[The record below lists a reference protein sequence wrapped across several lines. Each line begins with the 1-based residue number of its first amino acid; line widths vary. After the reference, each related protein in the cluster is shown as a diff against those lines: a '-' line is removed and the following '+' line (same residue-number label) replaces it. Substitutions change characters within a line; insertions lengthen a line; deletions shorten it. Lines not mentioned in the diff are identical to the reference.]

1 MWTIVSTQEK
11 ANTSMKVLLSGC
23 SFSDYCGWGVVG
35 CHSDPRCWYNIVADK
50 HQLDLTNI
58 AYGGQSNR
66 EIIHKAGL
74 EIISNSVKYQIVIIQ
89 LSSSQRNWFFRKND
103 RSEFC
108 IVNGGNVSNAR
119 TLEEENAL
127 FLIQLEFNNRS
138 VEIEKDLVSLLMLQS
153 YCQQHNIKL
162 VLVNGM
168 DAGQAMIDAEL
179 GKLLDLSCSV
189 GFETPLIKHQ
199 IDYADDNMHPGK
211 NSNLIYANLVSDIIS
226 RIDT

>member
-1 MWTIVSTQEK
+1 MS
-11 ANTSMKVLLSGC
+11 KVLLSGC
-23 SFSDYCGWGVVG
+23 SFSDYCGWGEIG

-50 HQLDLTNI
+50 HQFDLTNI

-74 EIISNSVKYQIVIIQ
+74 EIISNPVKYHTVIIQ
-89 LSSSQRNWFFRKND
+89 LTSTQRHWFFRNDD

-127 FLIQLEFNNRS
+127 TLIQLEFNNRS

-153 YCQQHNIKL
+153 YCQQHNIKPI
-162 VLVNGM
+162 LVNAM
-168 DAGQAMIDAEL
+168 DAGGSMVDTEL
-179 GKLLDLSCSV
+179 GALLDLSYSV
-189 GFETPLIKHQ
+189 GFDRSFLEQQ
-199 IDYADDNMHPGK
+199 IDYADDNLHPGEK
-211 NSNLIYANLVSDIIS
+211 SNRIYAKLVSDVITQLIFS

>member
-1 MWTIVSTQEK
+1 MS
-11 ANTSMKVLLSGC
+11 KVLLSGC
-23 SFSDYCGWGVVG
+23 SFSDYCGWGKIG
-35 CHSDPRCWYNIVADK
+35 CHADPRCWYNIVADK
-50 HQLDLTNI
+50 HQFDLTNI

-74 EIISNSVKYQIVIIQ
+74 EIISNPAKYHMVIIQ
-89 LSSSQRNWFFRKND
+89 LTSTRRHWFFRNDD

-127 FLIQLEFNNRS
+127 SLIQLEFNNRS
-138 VEIEKDLVSLLMLQS
+138 VEIEKDLISLLMLQS

-162 VLVNGM
+162 ILVNAM
-168 DAGQAMIDAEL
+168 DAGGSMVDTEL
-179 GKLLDLSCSV
+179 GALLDLSYSV
-189 GFETPLIKHQ
+189 GFDRSLLEQQ
-199 IDYADDNMHPGK
+199 IDYADDNMHPGEK
-211 NSNLIYANLVSDIIS
+211 SNRIYAKLVSDVITQLIFS